1 MSVDINKANATCPIC
16 NGKPTKY
23 SIDNVNLQFLLDRAS
38 EQKLNA
44 AVSLGK
50 IVWDNLPTLRLTA
63 DSKAIVEGL
72 SKVMLESVEKQV
84 GTVLGS
90 LKIFLETFPPL
101 IEKLP
106 DDLRNDFQEKF
117 ETTRMTLENEFKTL
131 REMTPTFQSVMESI
145 ETVTERIEN
154 VTSKKMDEVKVELR
168 SKFRE
173 TLEEMGFP
181 PAEQVKLLTQLVAS
195 SLPILEELLRIQK
208 VPSEK
213 GRQGEMELL
222 DELNNYY
229 PEDEFKH
236 LGVSGETDILAFL
249 KHNGSDLGQK
259 VMIESKK
266 NTSGWRRNY
275 VLQVQKHMRMR
286 GERFAILAVEVM
298 PKGYD
303 RFLIE
308 RCSEGVIFVTSR
320 ENFKVLYGCL
330 RSVLV
335 TLGSSERRA
344 IDFKKVLADKRVE
357 EAIQD
362 VYQYEENIKKIRQK
376 AGRIV
381 TSAEEITKNANAL
394 DARLKECLKELQHRI
409 SEAVQEIEGKEA
421 NNSILPLQPKT

>member
-1 MSVDINKANATCPIC
+1 MSVDTNKANVTCPIC
-16 NGKPTKY
+16 NSKPTKY
-23 SIDNVNLQFLLDRAS
+23 SIDNVNLQFLFDRAS

-72 SKVMLESVEKQV
+72 SKVMLESVEKQI

-106 DDLRNDFQEKF
+106 DDLRKDFQEKF
-117 ETTRMTLENEFKTL
+117 ETTRITLENEFKTL
-131 REMTPTFQSVMESI
+131 REVTPTFQSVMESI

-181 PAEQVKLLTQLVAS
+181 PAKQVELLTQLVAS
-195 SLPILEELLRIQK
+195 SLPVLEELLRIQK
-208 VPSEK
+208 VPGEK
-213 GRQGEMELL
+213 GRRGEMELI

-236 LGVSGETDILAFL
+236 LGISGETDILAFL
-249 KHNGSDLGQK
+249 RNNGSDVGQK

-275 VLQVQKHMRMR
+275 ILQVQEHMRMR

-303 RFLIE
+303 RFFVE

-320 ENFKVLYGCL
+320 ENFKVVYGCL

-344 IDFKKVLADKRVE
+344 IDFRRVLADKRVE
-357 EAIQD
+357 EAIHD
-362 VYQYEENIKKIRQK
+362 AYQYEENIKKIRQK

-394 DARLKECLKELQHRI
+394 DARLKECLKELQRRI
-409 SEAVQEIEGKEA
+409 GEVVQEIEGKD
-421 NNSILPLQPKT
+421 

>member
-1 MSVDINKANATCPIC
+1 
-16 NGKPTKY
+16 
-23 SIDNVNLQFLLDRAS
+23 LEFLRARVA

-44 AVSLGK
+44 AISLGK
-50 IVWDNLPTLRLTA
+50 IVWDNLPALRLTA
-63 DSKAIVEGL
+63 DSKEIIEGL

-84 GTVLGS
+84 GTVLES

-101 IEKLP
+101 LEKLP
-106 DDLRNDFQEKF
+106 DDLRKDFQEKF
-117 ETTRMTLENEFKTL
+117 ETTKTTLENEFKTL

-145 ETVTERIEN
+145 ETVTQRID
-154 VTSKKMDEVKVELR
+154 KKMDDVKIELR
-168 SKFRE
+168 DKFRE
-173 TLEEMGFP
+173 ALEEMGFP
-181 PAEQVKLLTQLVAS
+181 PVEQVKLLTQLVAS
-195 SLPILEELLRIQK
+195 SLPVLEELLRIQK
-208 VPSEK
+208 VPGEK
-213 GRQGEMELL
+213 GRRGEMELI

-249 KHNGSDLGQK
+249 KHDGSDLGQK

-275 VLQVQKHMRMR
+275 ILQVQEHMRMR

-303 RFLIE
+303 RFFVE

-320 ENFKVLYGCL
+320 ENFKVVYGCL

-335 TLGSSERRA
+335 TLSPLERRT
-344 IDFKKVLADKRVE
+344 IDFKRVLADKRVE
-357 EAIQD
+357 EAIHD
-362 VYQYEENIKKIRQK
+362 AYQYEENIKKIRQK

-381 TSAEEITKNANAL
+381 TNAEEITKNANVL
-394 DARLKECLKELQHRI
+394 DARLKECLKELQRRI
-409 SEAVQEIEGKEA
+409 SEAVQEIEGNA
-421 NNSILPLQPKT
+421 QSSQNLIR